1 MWFDLDDAQRE
12 FARTLNRMLSAA
24 DTPAVARA
32 WAAGEHGPGRALWT
46 RLSDAGVFALAVP
59 EAYEGVGPL
68 PVELAVALIEAGRHA
83 VPGPLVETVAAS
95 ALLTALAEEA
105 DASAGDPGDNA
116 QALGGTTPSTGDT
129 PRNPD
134 STTPSTGHNPRNP
147 DSTTPSTGENPQN
160 PDSTAPS
167 TGHNP
172 QNPGST
178 TGNADDA
185 TKDAHDTAR
194 GPDDITESS
203 ARAAAG
209 FWLPRIA
216 SGRASVTLAAPAGGP
231 YALDADAADA
241 VFVVEA
247 EGPTLRLAAG
257 HSPVQPSFDPA
268 RRLARPVPAGTVLA
282 RGRAVAAATA
292 RATDWAAFA
301 TAAQTLGVGLTLLDR
316 TVAYAKQ
323 RAQFGRPIGSF
334 QAVKHRLADVHV
346 ALEFARPLLYGAAV
360 ALARGARDA
369 GAAVAAAKVA
379 AGEAAYDAARAA
391 LQLHGALGYTD
402 EYPLSL
408 WFRKARALRMA
419 WGSPAHCRA
428 RVLAG

>member
-1 MWFDLDDAQRE
+1 MRFDLDDAQRE
-12 FARTLNRMLSAA
+12 FARTLDRMLSAA

-46 RLSDAGVFALAVP
+46 RLADAGVFALAVP

-105 DASAGDPGDNA
+105 DGSAGDSGGTTRYPRGTTASTGDDPEGPGGTTASAGDSPR
-116 QALGGTTPSTGDT
+116 TTPSTGD
-129 PRNPD
+129 
-134 STTPSTGHNPRNP
+134 NPRDP
-147 DSTTPSTGENPQN
+147 G
-160 PDSTAPS
+160 
-167 TGHNP
+167 
-172 QNPGST
+172 GST
-178 TGNADDA
+178 RNADDTSKKA
-185 TKDAHDTAR
+185 NDTVRASD
-194 GPDDITESS
+194 GTTGSA

-231 YALDADAADA
+231 YALDADAVDA
-241 VFVVEA
+241 VFTVEA
-247 EGPTLRLAAG
+247 EGPTVRLAAG
-257 HSPVQPSFDPA
+257 HDPVQPSFDPA
-268 RRLARPVPAGTVLA
+268 RRLARPVPAGAVLA
-282 RGRAVAAATA
+282 RGRAAAAATA

-301 TAAQTLGVGLTLLDR
+301 TSAQTLGVGLTLLDR

-360 ALARGARDA
+360 ALAGGARDA

-408 WFRKARALRMA
+408 WFRKARALRTA

-428 RVLAG
+428 RVLAGRPVDRPVDRPTD